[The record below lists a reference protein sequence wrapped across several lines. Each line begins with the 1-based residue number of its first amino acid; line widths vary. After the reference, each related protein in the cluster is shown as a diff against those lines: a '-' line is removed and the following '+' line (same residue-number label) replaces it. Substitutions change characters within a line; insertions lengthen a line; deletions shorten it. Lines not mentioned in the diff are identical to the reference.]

1 MRLLPFSA
9 LFLCA
14 ILPSRVHARDIDAAR
29 LQTALAAVVKDFDG
43 RIGACIQSAEQT
55 ACTRGEEKFSLQS
68 VVKLVVGV
76 AVLDTVDNNRRR
88 LDDAVIIR
96 TRDLSLFVQPLAKL
110 VGQAGYRTT
119 IGDLVRRAIID
130 SDSAATDFLIAQLGG
145 PSAVQA
151 FLKAK
156 GISGIRVD
164 RDERHLQTEIVG
176 LTWRPEYVDAAALDR
191 AIEAVPAAR
200 RQEAY
205 AKYQADPRDTSTPGG
220 MASFLFRLAHGDLLS
235 RTSTEYVL
243 KAMNECKTFP
253 DRLKAGIAPGWKI
266 AHKTGTSGSLEG
278 LTAATNDVGI
288 LTAPDNSQLSI
299 AVFVADSR
307 ASPADR
313 AAIIARICSTAIAC
327 YR

>member
-1 MRLLPFSA
+1 MRLLSFSA
-9 LFLCA
+9 LFLCT
-14 ILPSRVHARDIDAAR
+14 ILPSGMQARDIDAAR
-29 LQTALAAVVKDFDG
+29 LQTVLPTVLRGFDG
-43 RIGACIQSAEQT
+43 RIGACIQSGEQA

-68 VVKLVVGV
+68 VMKLVVGV

-88 LDDAVIIR
+88 LDDAVTLR
-96 TRDLSLFVQPLAKL
+96 TQDLSLYVQPLAKL
-110 VGQAGYRTT
+110 VGQSGYRTT

-156 GISGIRVD
+156 GISGIRID

-176 LTWRPEYVDAAALDR
+176 LTWRPEYIDAAALDR
-191 AIEAVPAAR
+191 AIEAVPTAR

-205 AKYQADPRDTSTPGG
+205 AEYQVDTRDTSTPRA
-220 MASFLFRLAHGDLLS
+220 MASFLHRLAHGDLLS
-235 RTSTEYVL
+235 RTSTECVR

-253 DRLKAGIAPGWKI
+253 DRLKAGVAPGWKI

-278 LTAATNDVGI
+278 VTAATNDVGI
-288 LTAPDNSQLSI
+288 LTAPDGSQVSI

-307 ASPADR
+307 ASSADR
-313 AAIIARICSTAIAC
+313 SAIIAKICSTTIAC